1 MVTSWLAHETGVA
14 AASKNTQRLH
24 LAAAALFH
32 LHDWYCK
39 LETAG
44 RYLSNT
50 AACRKLSLSLFFLGG
65 LGFLEPCGTQEAQ
78 AIQDTGLKHLDTY
91 VKLARLAIRD
101 RRLAWQLRPKHHVF
115 HHILLDTKKYLQNP
129 RKTHCFRGEAAMQL
143 AKSDPAS
150 SALIHS
156 RF

>member
-1 MVTSWLAHETGVA
+1 MVTSWLAHETSVA

-50 AACRKLSLSLFFLGG
+50 AACRKLSLSLFFSRRFRVSGTLWDSGG
-65 LGFLEPCGTQEAQ
+65 SSNSRHWFEASGYIRQ
-78 AIQDTGLKHLDTY
+78 ARS
-91 VKLARLAIRD
+91 AR
-101 RRLAWQLRPKHHVF
+101 
-115 HHILLDTKKYLQNP
+115 
-129 RKTHCFRGEAAMQL
+129 
-143 AKSDPAS
+143 
-150 SALIHS
+150 HS
-156 RF
+156 RPPVSLATPTETPCIPPHFARHKEISPESPEDTLLQRRGGNAAGEKRPGIIGINS